1 MSYSDFSEEK
11 VNHKS
16 APGRNKNLQEPANST
31 SHKLRLSIDIHSLR
45 ANNFKGN
52 IYCSYPAYSS
62 LNIEHFKTIPNL
74 TVVYRHNE
82 EQLFDNGFCAYEF
95 VSEKSDLLENLKSTE
110 IKINVMASD
119 RLQKDQEVG
128 IVTVKP
134 VEILKF
140 PIKKTKQSYV
150 RIFDQLHPIGKLLQF
165 ITFYRHFS
173 LLFSAG
179 VTLLF

>member
-1 MSYSDFSEEK
+1 MESRDSSPKPNY
-11 VNHKS
+11 N
-16 APGRNKNLQEPANST
+16 NTQETANQSH
-31 SHKLRLSIDIHSLR
+31 HKLRLSVDIHSLR

-52 IYCSYPAYSS
+52 IYCTHPAYPS
-62 LNIEHFKTIPNL
+62 LNIEQFKTIPNL

-82 EQLFDNGFCAYEF
+82 EQLFENGFCAYEF
-95 VSEKSDLLENLKSTE
+95 VSEKKDLLENLKSTE

-128 IVTVKP
+128 IVSVKP

-150 RIFDQLHPIGKLLQF
+150 RIFDQLHPIGNSF
-165 ITFYRHFS
+165 F
-173 LLFSAG
+173 
-179 VTLLF
+179 

>member
-1 MSYSDFSEEK
+1 MSYSDFSPGR
-11 VNHKS
+11 KS
-16 APGRNKNLQEPANST
+16 SPGRNSNTQKTTNST

-62 LNIEHFKTIPNL
+62 LNIENFKTIPNL

-95 VSEKSDLLENLKSTE
+95 VSEKTDLLENLKSTE

-150 RIFDQLHPIGKLLQF
+150 RIFDQLHPIGKILQF
-165 ITFYRHFS
+165 ITSYRHIPCFLARES
-173 LLFSAG
+173 LYYSS
-179 VTLLF
+179 